1 MHQFYL
7 YRCSSK
13 DRHGLLAVLSAQQC
27 FLHAIALILA
37 FRTRKVKVKGL
48 DDSKYVVASVYM
60 TSCVL
65 AATIITIFSLTPF
78 VNIYPVVIGAGHY
91 ITTITILILVFIPKV
106 SNSHT
111 QHRLYSTVYKGIG
124 TIGLQCIM
132 RFILAFK
139 FA

>member
-13 DRHGLLAVLSAQQC
+13 GRHGLLAVLLAQQT

-48 DDSKYVVASVYM
+48 DDSKYIVTSVYV

-65 AATIITIFSLTPF
+65 AAMIITIFSLTPF

-91 ITTITILILVFIPKV
+91 ITTITILILLFVPKV
-106 SNSHT
+106 SNSHIT
-111 QHRLYSTVYKGIG
+111 QTV
-124 TIGLQCIM
+124 
-132 RFILAFK
+132 
-139 FA
+139 